1 MLSIFPLL
9 MFLIALIPF
18 FHLDVAQ
25 IEQFINDYVP
35 YAIAEVITTIILDTI
50 SEPRGGLLSI
60 GIIVTLWS
68 ASNGINAFIRA
79 INRSYN
85 IEETRNFL
93 HQRILSMLLTFAIL
107 VTMIIKTYATFWSNF
122 YVNHCCDGTQEF
134 FLECQLQFVVFLF
147 LIYQAVY

>member
-107 VTMIIKTYATFWSNF
+107 VLIIFANVLKSIRASSSIIFKTSSSFSVIFSTTPSKR
-122 YVNHCCDGTQEF
+122 QKKS
-134 FLECQLQFVVFLF
+134 
-147 LIYQAVY
+147 